1 MRGGN
6 VFDFVRVN
14 VEARNDNQV
23 FFTVDQLEP
32 AFFVHHGDVACG
44 KEAAR
49 IQYFGRFFGAVPI
62 AFHHLRAAYPHFA
75 RLSLRYLVAVGIAQF
90 DFGGGD
96 RQTDAAGVGGDV

>member
-6 VFDFVRVN
+6 VFDFVRID
-14 VEARNDNQV
+14 VEAGDDNQV
-23 FFTVDQLEP
+23 FFAVYQFEP
-32 AFFVHHGDVACG
+32 AFFVHDGDVACG

-49 IQYFGRFFGAVPI
+49 IQYFSRFFGAVPI

-75 RLSLRYLVAVGIAQF
+75 RLSLCHFVAVGIAQF

-96 RQTDAAGVGGDV
+96 GQADAAGVGGDV